1 MKISIVGAGYVGLSL
16 AALISQKHEVTLLD
30 INKRKVEQI
39 NNRISPI
46 KDNEIKII
54 FAKKTLRLFATL
66 SKKKAF
72 SESEIIIIATPT
84 NYDAN
89 KGSFDTKSVYN
100 AIESINKYNKSSL
113 VVIRSTVPFGFTDKM
128 RKKYNSNNIIFS
140 PEFLRESRAIYDN
153 LFPSRIIIGGKSN
166 KAKKFAKIL
175 LECSKKNK
183 NRNKLL
189 FVSSSEAEAIKLFS
203 NTYLAMRVAFFNEL
217 DSFSEKKNIS
227 TLNVINGVCE
237 DDRIGHHYNNP
248 SFGYGGYCLPK
259 DTKQLLKN
267 FSDIPNN
274 IIKAVVESNQTR
286 KKFIVR
292 SILSKKPKTVGI
304 YRLIMKKDSDNFR
317 ESAVIDI
324 IEMLVRK
331 KIKVLLYEPLY
342 KSEQT
347 IKGIE
352 LITSFSELIF
362 KSDLILANRKNKQL
376 RKYSSKIYSRDLF
389 EIN

>member
-1 MKISIVGAGYVGLSL
+1 MKLSIVGAGYVGLSL
-16 AALISQKHEVTLLD
+16 ATLISQKHNVTLLD
-30 INKRKVEQI
+30 INKKKVEQI

-46 KDNEIKII
+46 KDNEIDIF
-54 FAKKTLRLFATL
+54 FAKKKLKLFATL
-66 SKKKAF
+66 SKKEAF
-72 SESEIIIIATPT
+72 LESEIIIIATPT
-84 NYDAN
+84 NYDSK
-89 KGSFDTKSVYN
+89 KGSFDTESVDDVIKS
-100 AIESINKYNKSSL
+100 IDQHNKTSL
-113 VVIRSTVPFGFTDKM
+113 LVIKSTVPFGFTDRM
-128 RKKYNSNNIIFS
+128 RKKYKRDNIIFS
-140 PEFLRESRAIYDN
+140 PEFLRESKAVYDN
-153 LFPSRIIIGGKSN
+153 LYPSRIIIGGISSD
-166 KAKKFAKIL
+166 AKKFAKIL

-183 NRNKLL
+183 NKLL

-227 TLNVINGVCE
+227 TLNVINGVCK
-237 DDRIGHHYNNP
+237 DDRIGHYYNNP

-267 FSDIPNN
+267 FGDTPNK

-286 KKFIVR
+286 KKFIIT
-292 SILSKKPKTVGI
+292 SIISKNPKTVGI
-304 YRLIMKKDSDNFR
+304 YRLVMKKDSDNFR

-331 KIKVLLYEPLY
+331 KIKVLLYEPLC
-342 KSEQT
+342 KSKRS
-347 IKGIE
+347 INGVK
-352 LITSFSELIF
+352 LITKFSEFIS